1 MPRIWKDQSRHLRR
15 DQPRKGNLKYPQRN
29 LKMSSNVANHYN
41 KRKNVG
47 TEERQLSPIINL
59 KAFNNWIKSMLIQE
73 FTRPRD
79 RVLEIACGKGGD
91 LLKWD
96 KAGIDSLLGLDIA
109 AVSIEHAMER
119 YRSHRNGYRFRAE
132 FKALDC
138 FTPEL
143 GRVIGEKKFD
153 ICSIQFAFHYAFE
166 TEDKVR
172 QAVKMISSSLSRNG
186 VFFGTIPNS
195 RFIVKNLRFS
205 ET

>member
-1 MPRIWKDQSRHLRR
+1 
-15 DQPRKGNLKYPQRN
+15 
-29 LKMSSNVANHYN
+29 MSASNVANHYN
-41 KRKNVG
+41 NRKNVG
-47 TEERQLSPIINL
+47 TQERQSSPIIHL

-119 YRSHRNGYRFRAE
+119 YRSHRNGYSFRAE

-143 GRVIGEKKFD
+143 DRVIGEKKFD
-153 ICSIQFAFHYAFE
+153 VCSIQFAFHYAFE
-166 TEDKVR
+166 TEAKVR
-172 QAVKMISSSLSRNG
+172 QAVKTISSSLARNG
-186 VFFGTIPNS
+186 IFFGTIPNS
-195 RFIVKNLRFS
+195 RFIVKNLRQVVLLI
-205 ET
+205 